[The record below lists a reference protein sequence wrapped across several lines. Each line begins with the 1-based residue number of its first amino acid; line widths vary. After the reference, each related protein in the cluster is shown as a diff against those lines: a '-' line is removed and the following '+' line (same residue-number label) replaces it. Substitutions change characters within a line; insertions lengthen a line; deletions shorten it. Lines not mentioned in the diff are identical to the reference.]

1 MKIDKVILSSNDSKT
16 YLDFWPIVSKAWK
29 NIDIEPIL
37 KSSLELSLYGAG
49 IIFDKFSLNNKEV
62 ISIRNL
68 SSSSEDFSILIE
80 SMRELDIFALLD
92 FERGLSFSKTYA
104 VFILSILIW
113 SKYLLNLIIP
123 LSK

>member
-1 MKIDKVILSSNDSKT
+1 M
-16 YLDFWPIVSKAWK
+16 LDLFF
-29 NIDIEPIL
+29 DIEPIL
-37 KSSLELSLYGAG
+37 KSSLEFSLYGAG
-49 IIFDKFSLNNKEV
+49 VIFDKFSLNNKEV
-62 ISIRNL
+62 ISNRNL

-92 FERGLSFSKTYA
+92 FERGLSLSKTYA